1 MKKSYSTLKETYR
14 LLSEQQSAQSSN
26 GKTAPEWGKKIVCPE
41 CNSKF
46 YDLNKKYP
54 VECPGCGVYIALNE
68 MLQYGSDAK
77 KVHEDNLDAEEIG
90 NLVGDDATESMTD
103 VDILDDES
111 ESISDDETIS
121 LNDADDDLGV
131 IDQDE
136 EDLNIEDTVDVS
148 IDDEE

>member
-1 MKKSYSTLKETYR
+1 MPK
-14 LLSEQQSAQSSN
+14 
-26 GKTAPEWGKKIVCPE
+26 PEWGKKIVCPE

-121 LNDADDDLGV
+121 LNDADEDLGV

-136 EDLNIEDTVDVS
+136 EDLNIGQLRLGPHKHH
-148 IDDEE
+148 

>member
-1 MKKSYSTLKETYR
+1 MPK
-14 LLSEQQSAQSSN
+14 
-26 GKTAPEWGKKIVCPE
+26 PEWGKKIVCPE

-54 VECPGCGVYIALNE
+54 VECPGCCVYIALNE

-121 LNDADDDLGV
+121 LNDADEDLGV

-136 EDLNIEDTVDVS
+136 EDLNIEDAVDVS
-148 IDDEE
+148 MNDEE

>member
-1 MKKSYSTLKETYR
+1 M
-14 LLSEQQSAQSSN
+14 Q
-26 GKTAPEWGKKIVCPE
+26 
-41 CNSKF
+41 
-46 YDLNKKYP
+46 
-54 VECPGCGVYIALNE
+54 
-68 MLQYGSDAK
+68 K

-90 NLVGDDATESMTD
+90 NLVGDDATDSMTD

>member
-1 MKKSYSTLKETYR
+1 MPK
-14 LLSEQQSAQSSN
+14 
-26 GKTAPEWGKKIVCPE
+26 PEWGKKIVCPE

-68 MLQYGSDAK
+68 MLQYESDAK
-77 KVHEDNLDAEEIG
+77 KVHDENLDAEEIG

-103 VDILDDES
+103 VDMLDDES

-148 IDDEE
+148 MDDEE

>member
-1 MKKSYSTLKETYR
+1 
-14 LLSEQQSAQSSN
+14 
-26 GKTAPEWGKKIVCPE
+26 
-41 CNSKF
+41 
-46 YDLNKKYP
+46 
-54 VECPGCGVYIALNE
+54 

-77 KVHEDNLDAEEIG
+77 KVHEYNLDAEEIG

-111 ESISDDETIS
+111 ESVSDDETIS
-121 LNDADDDLGV
+121 LNDADEDLGV

-148 IDDEE
+148 MDDEE

>member
-1 MKKSYSTLKETYR
+1 MPKP
-14 LLSEQQSAQSSN
+14 Q
-26 GKTAPEWGKKIVCPE
+26 WGKKIVCPE
-41 CNSKF
+41 CNFKF

-77 KVHEDNLDAEEIG
+77 KVHEDNLDAEESG

-103 VDILDDES
+103 DDILEDES
-111 ESISDDETIS
+111 VSMNDDETIS

-131 IDQDE
+131 IDEDE
-136 EDLNIEDTVDVS
+136 EDLNIEDAVDVS
-148 IDDEE
+148 IDEND

>member
-1 MKKSYSTLKETYR
+1 
-14 LLSEQQSAQSSN
+14 
-26 GKTAPEWGKKIVCPE
+26 
-41 CNSKF
+41 
-46 YDLNKKYP
+46 
-54 VECPGCGVYIALNE
+54 

-148 IDDEE
+148 IDEEE